1 MTYLILLARYKEL
14 ASGGGGG
21 RSGDSPYDIEI
32 HITEYDTAKIDADY
46 MNSRFEKFLKLIQ
59 GEYDQEALDRT
70 LKDLHKSFSMLSQ
83 EEQKYANV
91 FIHDVQAGNAKIVP
105 GKSFRDYISELMKGA
120 EDARIRRVVRR
131 LGCYERLLREMLARK
146 VTKETIEAHGKFDEL
161 KASVDNDKATEFF
174 ICIERNNFRQSRLAM
189 LVDA

>member
-1 MTYLILLARYKEL
+1 MGCGFQGFTWEQTVYQSEDGTDIVMEFDEMTYLILLARYKEL

-131 LGCYERLLREMLARK
+131 LGCYERLLFSQCFW
-146 VTKETIEAHGKFDEL
+146 H
-161 KASVDNDKATEFF
+161 
-174 ICIERNNFRQSRLAM
+174 
-189 LVDA
+189 